1 MPNKSA
7 PAAAY
12 WPHVLGGGDAPIPM
26 MTGPSPTSL
35 RTCSNRPQAQRTD
48 AIPGEAAQPV
58 VQDGADAPTSAI
70 AGPMVVG
77 EGDAG
82 RAAAIAMPSASRQV
96 WKHGRELD
104 ENRGIRNS
112 NHRFGNRAEQLRV
125 LADLGAI
132 ALGVRAGHV

>member
-1 MPNKSA
+1 
-7 PAAAY
+7 
-12 WPHVLGGGDAPIPM
+12 
-26 MTGPSPTSL
+26 
-35 RTCSNRPQAQRTD
+35 
-48 AIPGEAAQPV
+48 
-58 VQDGADAPTSAI
+58 VQDGADADLGHRRAN
-70 AGPMVVG
+70 GVG

-82 RAAAIAMPSASRQV
+82 RARRYRDASASRQV